1 MTDSQTS
8 TSPDGSRRQAN
19 EFPSPAGSSR
29 TDQGSAIKNLPVLL
43 RGAEGNLEWKEG
55 EFDKNCAGVASI
67 AVAAINGLNL
77 IVKSGGKPNER
88 DFNLLKELVDFIPQ
102 ETMDSFLQ
110 GFTGSV
116 PPQSGGL
123 LPVKQ
128 RTRPPP
134 VQRLLSPNAPADN
147 DGGVPVN
154 ALPDVSNKNTNTSSG
169 ESTSTSEFSASS
181 ENPPS
186 QAHHESPDSF

>member
-1 MTDSQTS
+1 MTDSQAS

-29 TDQGSAIKNLPVLL
+29 PDQGSATKNLPVLL
-43 RGAEGNLEWKEG
+43 QEAEGNLEWKEG
-55 EFDKNCAGVASI
+55 EFDKNAAGVASI
-67 AVAAINGLNL
+67 AVAAIDGLNL
-77 IVKSGGKPNER
+77 LVKSGGKLNER
-88 DFNLLKELVDFIPQ
+88 DFNLIKELVDYIPQ
-102 ETMDSFLQ
+102 ETIDSFFQEL
-110 GFTGSV
+110 TGSV

-154 ALPDVSNKNTNTSSG
+154 ALPDVSNKNTNASSQI
-169 ESTSTSEFSASS
+169 TSTSEFSASS